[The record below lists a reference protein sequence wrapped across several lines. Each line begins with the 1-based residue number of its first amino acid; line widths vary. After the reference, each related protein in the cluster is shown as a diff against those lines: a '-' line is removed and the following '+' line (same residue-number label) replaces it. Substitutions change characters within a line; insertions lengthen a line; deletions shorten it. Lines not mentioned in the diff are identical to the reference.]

1 MDANDR
7 GLVQFTALAHALFHT
22 YELSIPLFVGLW
34 MSEFGVSAAVIG
46 LVVGAGYGLVG
57 IGAPPSGILADR
69 VGSRR
74 LILLSIVGMG
84 AGFLLIGLARGVVTL
99 AVAVVVWGAFAS
111 LYHPCGLSL
120 ISRSAEARGT
130 VFAYH
135 GAGGNV
141 GTAAGPLLTALLLIV
156 VDWRVAVAVLA
167 VPAFFAALVG
177 SRIQFESVTA
187 ADVSGAGVEDGEG
200 SERGEGDEGSE
211 ADVTDDTE
219 TPDPAAESVGDDP
232 EGTLRDDLRRTAA
245 DTRALFG
252 LGFSVAFVAVL
263 LYGTYYR
270 GLLTFLP
277 DVLAE
282 STALVPVEVL
292 GREVNPAQY
301 VYSTLLAVGIG
312 GQYTGGRLT
321 DRLPST
327 TAFTGS
333 LAVLVGL
340 ALLFPVASAAGAVP
354 LVAVSLA
361 MGFFVY
367 GTAPIYQVVIAEQAN
382 DDVHGLSYGYT
393 YFAMFG
399 IGALGASMAG
409 AVLTY
414 ATSTTLFLALAAIAA
429 AGVGCA
435 LLLRRLA

>member
-1 MDANDR
+1 MEANDR
-7 GLVQFTALAHALFHT
+7 GLVRFTALAHALFHT

-34 MSEFGVSAAVIG
+34 MAEFGVSAAVIG

-57 IGAPPSGILADR
+57 IGALPSGILADR
-69 VGSRR
+69 LESRR
-74 LILLSIVGMG
+74 LILLSVVGMG
-84 AGFLLIGLARGVVTL
+84 ASFLLVSLARGVVTL
-99 AVAVVVWGAFAS
+99 GVAVVVWGAFAS

-120 ISRSAEARGT
+120 ISRSAEERGT

-141 GTAAGPLLTALLLIV
+141 GTAAGPLVTALLLLAV
-156 VDWRVAVAVLA
+156 EWRVAVALLA
-167 VPAFFAALVG
+167 LPAFVAAFVG
-177 SRIQFESVTA
+177 SRIQFESVA
-187 ADVSGAGVEDGEG
+187 AAGVGEEVGKEVGEEVGEAIGEEVGEG
-200 SERGEGDEGSE
+200 VDENSDTSSEGS
-211 ADVTDDTE
+211 A
-219 TPDPAAESVGDDP
+219 
-232 EGTLRDDLRRTAA
+232 GTLRDDLRRTAA
-245 DTRALFG
+245 DTRSLFG

-277 DVLAE
+277 DVLAG
-282 STALVPVEVL
+282 STALAPIDVL
-292 GREVNPAQY
+292 GREVNPSQH
-301 VYSTLLAVGIG
+301 VYSALLAVGIG
-312 GQYTGGRLT
+312 GQYAGGRLT

-333 LAVLVGL
+333 LGVLVAL
-340 ALLFPVASAAGAVP
+340 ALLFPVASSVGVVP

-361 MGFFVY
+361 LGFFVY
-367 GTAPIYQVVIAEQAN
+367 GTAPIYQVVIAEQAA

-393 YFAMFG
+393 YLAMFG

-414 ATSTTLFLALAAIAA
+414 ATSSTLFVALAAIAA

>member
-34 MSEFGVSAAVIG
+34 MAEFGVSAAVIG
-46 LVVGAGYGLVG
+46 AVVGAGYGLVG
-57 IGAPPSGILADR
+57 IGALPSGILADR
-69 VGSRR
+69 LASRR
-74 LILLSIVGMG
+74 LILLSVVGMG
-84 AGFLLIGLARGVVTL
+84 VGFLLVSLARGVVTL
-99 AVAVVVWGAFAS
+99 GVAVVVWGAFAS

-120 ISRSAEARGT
+120 ISRSADARGT

-141 GTAAGPLLTALLLIV
+141 GTDAGPLVTALLLLAV
-156 VDWRVAVAVLA
+156 EWRVAVALLA
-167 VPAFFAALVG
+167 LPAFAAALIG

-187 ADVSGAGVEDGEG
+187 EDVGEVADEDVGEPA
-200 SERGEGDEGSE
+200 SASDEGPSNGE
-211 ADVTDDTE
+211 RNDTS
-219 TPDPAAESVGDDP
+219 PKGS
-232 EGTLRDDLRRTAA
+232 EGTLLDDVRRTVA
-245 DTRALFG
+245 DTRSLFG

-277 DVLAE
+277 DVLAG
-282 STALVPVEVL
+282 STALAPIEVL
-292 GREVNPAQY
+292 GREVNPSQY
-301 VYSTLLAVGIG
+301 VYSALLTVGIG
-312 GQYTGGRLT
+312 GQYAGGRLT

-333 LAVLVGL
+333 LIVLVAL
-340 ALLFPVASAAGAVP
+340 ALLFPVASSAGVVP

-361 MGFFVY
+361 LGFFVY
-367 GTAPIYQVVIAEQAN
+367 GTAPIYQVVIAEQAA

-393 YFAMFG
+393 YLAMFG

-409 AVLTY
+409 AALTY
-414 ATSTTLFLALAAIAA
+414 ATSATLFVALATIAA

-435 LLLRRLA
+435 VLLRRLSSGRSSD

>member
-1 MDANDR
+1 MEANDR

-34 MSEFGVSAAVIG
+34 MAEFGVSAAVIG
-46 LVVGAGYGLVG
+46 VVVGAGYGLVG
-57 IGAPPSGILADR
+57 IGALPSGILADR
-69 VGSRR
+69 LESRR
-74 LILLSIVGMG
+74 LILLSVVGMG
-84 AGFLLIGLARGVVTL
+84 ASFLLVSLARGVVTL
-99 AVAVVVWGAFAS
+99 GVAVVVWGAFAS

-141 GTAAGPLLTALLLIV
+141 GTAAGPLVTALLLLAV
-156 VDWRVAVAVLA
+156 EWRVAVALLA
-167 VPAFFAALVG
+167 LPAFVAAFVG
-177 SRIQFESVTA
+177 SRIQFESVA
-187 ADVSGAGVEDGEG
+187 AEDVGEEVGEEIDGSTDTSSEG
-200 SERGEGDEGSE
+200 S
-211 ADVTDDTE
+211 A
-219 TPDPAAESVGDDP
+219 
-232 EGTLRDDLRRTAA
+232 GTLRDDLRRTAA
-245 DTRALFG
+245 DTRSLFG

-277 DVLAE
+277 DVLAG
-282 STALVPVEVL
+282 STALAPIDVL
-292 GREVNPAQY
+292 GREVNPSQY
-301 VYSTLLAVGIG
+301 VYSALLAVGIG
-312 GQYTGGRLT
+312 GQYAGGRLT

-333 LAVLVGL
+333 LGVLVAL
-340 ALLFPVASAAGAVP
+340 ALLFPVASSVGVVP

-361 MGFFVY
+361 LGFFVY
-367 GTAPIYQVVIAEQAN
+367 GTAPIYQVVIAEQAA

-393 YFAMFG
+393 YLAMFG

-414 ATSTTLFLALAAIAA
+414 ATSSTLFVALAAIAA

>member
-1 MDANDR
+1 MEANDR

-34 MSEFGVSAAVIG
+34 MAEFGVSAAVIG

-57 IGAPPSGILADR
+57 IGALPSGILADKLE
-69 VGSRR
+69 SRR
-74 LILLSIVGMG
+74 LILLSVVGMG
-84 AGFLLIGLARGVVTL
+84 AAFLLVSLARGVVTL
-99 AVAVVVWGAFAS
+99 GVAVVVWGAFAS

-141 GTAAGPLLTALLLIV
+141 GTAAGPLVTALLLLAV
-156 VDWRVAVAVLA
+156 EWRVAVALLA
-167 VPAFFAALVG
+167 LPAFAAALVG
-177 SRIQFESVTA
+177 SRIQFDPVA
-187 ADVSGAGVEDGEG
+187 AAEVGEEADNEGDGSTGAASAG
-200 SERGEGDEGSE
+200 SE
-211 ADVTDDTE
+211 
-219 TPDPAAESVGDDP
+219 ES
-232 EGTLRDDLRRTAA
+232 LRDDLRRTAA
-245 DTRALFG
+245 DTRSLFG
-252 LGFSVAFVAVL
+252 VGFSVAFVAVL

-277 DVLAE
+277 DVLAG
-282 STALVPVEVL
+282 STALVPIEVV
-292 GREVNPAQY
+292 GREVNPSQY
-301 VYSTLLAVGIG
+301 VYSALLAVGIG
-312 GQYTGGRLT
+312 GQYAGGRLT

-327 TAFTGS
+327 TAFAGS
-333 LAVLVGL
+333 LVVLVAL
-340 ALLFPVASAAGAVP
+340 ALLFPVASSVGVVP

-361 MGFFVY
+361 LGFFVY
-367 GTAPIYQVVIAEQAN
+367 GTAPIYQVVIAEQAA

-393 YFAMFG
+393 YLAMFG

-414 ATSTTLFLALAAIAA
+414 ATSTTLFVALAAIAA